1 MFGKGCCQSWKFLR
15 KKQSLKILTQ
25 ILAESPPVWQKQLF
39 AQRKHRFPNFCPA
52 KPATVPDS
60 PNSAEKFAWLVAGT
74 IPELAFFFFF
84 LLWLSQLLGR
94 KWVSGVFFGPAFR
107 FFCYSNMKAK
117 GCNSFLSSCSF
128 VVEKL
133 DFFFCEEDDIFEL
146 YQSEFFFVVMHTI
159 RKKVEC
165 FWFWI

>member
-1 MFGKGCCQSWKFLR
+1 MFGKSCCQSWKFLR
-15 KKQSLKILTQ
+15 KKQSLKSLTQ

-74 IPELAFFFFF
+74 IPELAFF

-94 KWVSGVFFGPAFR
+94 KWVSGFFFGPAIC
-107 FFCYSNMKAK
+107 FFCWSNMKGLQLFSVELQFCSGK
-117 GCNSFLSSCSF
+117 VGFFLRGGWHFWIVSKW
-128 VVEKL
+128 V
-133 DFFFCEEDDIFEL
+133 FFCSYAYNL
-146 YQSEFFFVVMHTI
+146 Q
-159 RKKVEC
+159 KVEC